1 MKVNG
6 SPKISNLLFANQF
19 KSDLMTK
26 SLMNKTIQSLNDS
39 KLQYSQQ
46 TKQLTRKIVEEI
58 DPENRNH
65 PNKSVTNQAIDN

>member
-1 MKVNG
+1 MDH
-6 SPKISNLLFANQF
+6 PKISNLLFANQF

-26 SLMNKTIQSLNDS
+26 SVMNKTIQSLNDS